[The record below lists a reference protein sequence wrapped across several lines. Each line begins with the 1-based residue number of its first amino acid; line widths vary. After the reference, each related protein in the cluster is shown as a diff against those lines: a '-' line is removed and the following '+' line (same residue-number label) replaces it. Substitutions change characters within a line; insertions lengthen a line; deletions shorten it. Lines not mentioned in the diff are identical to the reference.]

1 MKIKVIGS
9 GCPTCKNLF
18 ELTKQ
23 AVSEL
28 KIDST
33 VEYSTEV
40 SEIIKMGLMQS
51 PVLVVDGKAAMIGS
65 GSLQKIKES
74 LKKFIK

>member
-23 AVSEL
+23 AVFEL

-51 PVLVVDGKAAMIGS
+51 PVLSVDGKPAMIGS

>member
-40 SEIIKMGLMQS
+40 SEIIKMGIMQS
-51 PVLVVDGKAAMIGS
+51 PVLSVDGKPAMIGS

>member
-28 KIDST
+28 QIDST

-40 SEIIKMGLMQS
+40 SEIIKMGIMQS
-51 PVLVVDGKAAMIGS
+51 PVLSVDGKPAMIGS

>member
-1 MKIKVIGS
+1 MKIQVIGS

-28 KIDST
+28 QIDST

-40 SEIIKMGLMQS
+40 SEIIKMGIMQS
-51 PVLVVDGKAAMIGS
+51 PVLSVDGKPAMIGS